1 MMNLDEFADILPE
14 ELQGYY
20 MNSALQMVP
29 ITFTRA
35 GSGNTSG
42 VSAYCGGDRGFLEYE
57 CSLSGQGFE
66 YPYAPVF
73 QLEVPF
79 TLTNVTY
86 ISFRAGAWVNLDRY
100 MNANASSISSVSNFH
115 YTLNGSDNTQTLL
128 RSQSDSSKPAWF
140 RQTGGY
146 SRGYSCI
153 LMEFSGDPVTFR
165 SLEVSGC
172 YMYQEN
178 NKYAFSLYTPIISDD
193 YQIDGFEPE
202 FDGGDSVGVV
212 TGEISDNGDGS
223 QSINITVETDNSGL
237 ISGILSGLKNLF
249 AFLFIP
255 DQDFM
260 NSWHEDI
267 EDSFADHLGGVAQAV
282 SLIDEQADYLRAATS
297 ADYIY
302 FPELTLPIGDSGGS
316 ASHPLIGSDYTLIE
330 GRQVE
335 LRPARTGKLKILWDF
350 VEFAV
355 DVVCVL
361 AVFNMLQTK
370 YEIFLNP
377 DGEVISYDN

>member
-35 GSGNTSG
+35 CSGNTSG
-42 VSAYCGGDRGFLEYE
+42 VSAYCGGDRGFFEYE
-57 CSLSGQGFE
+57 CSLAGEGFE

-100 MNANASSISSVSNFH
+100 GNANASSISSVSNFH
-115 YTLNGSDNTQTLL
+115 YALNGSDNTQTLL
-128 RSQSDSSKPAWF
+128 RSQNDSSKPATF
-140 RQTGGY
+140 RQNGGY
-146 SRGYSCI
+146 TRGYSCI
-153 LMEFSGDPVTFR
+153 LTEYSGEAVTFT

-178 NKYAFSLYTPIISDD
+178 NKYCFSLYTPIISND

-202 FDGGDSVGVV
+202 FVGGDSVGVV
-212 TGEISDNGDGS
+212 TGGISDNGDGS
-223 QSINITVETDNSGL
+223 QSVNITIEQDNSGL

-249 AFLFIP
+249 SFLFIP
-255 DQDFM
+255 DQDYM

-267 EDSFADHLGGVAQAV
+267 EDSFQDHLGGVAQAV

-316 ASHPLIGSDYTLIE
+316 ASRPLIGADYTLIE

-377 DGEVISYDN
+377 DGEVIDYDN

>member
-20 MNSALQMVP
+20 MNSAMQMVP

-35 GSGNTSG
+35 RSGNTSG
-42 VSAYCGGDRGFLEYE
+42 VSAYCGGDRGFFEYE
-57 CSLSGQGFE
+57 CSLAGEGFE

-100 MNANASSISSVSNFH
+100 GNANASSISSVSNFH
-115 YTLNGSDNTQTLL
+115 YALNGSDNTQTLL
-128 RSQSDSSKPAWF
+128 RSQNDSSKPAWF

-153 LMEFSGDPVTFR
+153 LTEYSGEAVTF
-165 SLEVSGC
+165 SSIEVSGC

-178 NKYAFSLYTPIISDD
+178 NKYCFSLYTPIISDD

-202 FDGGDSVGVV
+202 FDGGDTVGVV
-212 TGEISDNGDGS
+212 TGDISDNGDGS
-223 QSINITVETDNSGL
+223 QSVNITIEQDNSGL
-237 ISGILSGLKNLF
+237 ISGILSGFKNLF
-249 AFLFIP
+249 SFLFIP
-255 DQDFM
+255 SEDFM
-260 NSWHEDI
+260 NDWQVELRDDFN
-267 EDSFADHLGGVAQAV
+267 EHLGAASEVV
-282 SLIDEQADYLRAATS
+282 NLMDEHADYLRNAVATNT
-297 ADYIY
+297 IY
-302 FPELTLPIGDSGGS
+302 FPGVSFPDAGGTV
-316 ASHPLIGSDYTLIE
+316 HQLIAAQDVEIQPFKE
-330 GRQVE
+330 GRM
-335 LRPARTGKLKILWDF
+335 RPLYTAAAL
-350 VEFAV
+350 AV
-355 DVVCVL
+355 DLVCL
-361 AVFNMLQTK
+361 FAVFNMLQNK

-377 DGEVISYDN
+377 DAEVINYDN